1 MREWFDNLEARE
13 RIFVIVGAFVTVV
26 AFLYVLLWAPF
37 DRQHHQ
43 LATRVDSWERSL
55 QELGPLR
62 SLVASGAQTTP
73 QGGGRG
79 RQQAP
84 IIIIDQTLRSR
95 GLYPFL
101 SRSQPTT
108 TNGIRVELQGVA
120 FDELV
125 VWLGDLSDQYGMH
138 VQSGSLSR
146 ATQTGPGR
154 VNANL
159 TLERAL

>member
-1 MREWFDNLEARE
+1 MKEWFDNLEARE
-13 RIFVIVGAFVTVV
+13 RIFVLTGA
-26 AFLYVLLWAPF
+26 AFTIAALAYILLWAPF
-37 DRQHHQ
+37 DRQHRQ

-62 SLVASGAQTTP
+62 ALVASGAQTGS
-73 QGGGRG
+73 QNGNQG

-84 IIIIDQTLRSR
+84 IIIIDQTLRGR

-146 ATQTGPGR
+146 AAQNGPGR

-159 TLERAL
+159 TLERVL

>member
-13 RIFVIVGAFVTVV
+13 RIFVVVGAFFTVV
-26 AFLYVLLWAPF
+26 ALVYVLLWTPF
-37 DRQHHQ
+37 DRQHRQ
-43 LATRVDSWERSL
+43 LATRVDSWESSL
-55 QELGPLR
+55 QELGPL
-62 SLVASGAQTTP
+62 SALVASGAQTTS
-73 QGGGRG
+73 QSGNRG

-84 IIIIDQTLRSR
+84 IIIVDQTLRGR

-125 VWLGDLSDQYGMH
+125 VWLGDLSGQYGMH

-146 ATQTGPGR
+146 ATQAGPGR